1 MNKAIV
7 GRKLGMSQVFEADG
21 VAVPVTVVEA
31 GPCPVVQVKTTEKDG
46 YSAVKIAFQPA
57 VKRNSANAKR
67 KDESVGEYKGVNKP
81 TLGQYKKADVGPMRY
96 MREVNIDTVVED
108 GKEVPAEVG
117 KVVTVACFNSG
128 DMVDVVGTTRGRGY
142 TGVIQ
147 RWNAQRIGPMSH
159 GTGPIH
165 RSVGSMSAHS
175 DPSRVFKN
183 KHMAGQY
190 GHERVTIQNLR
201 VVRVDEARN
210 LLLIKGAIPG
220 PKGGLVMVKST
231 VKKPAKV
238 KK

>member
-21 VAVPVTVVEA
+21 IVVPVTVVEA
-31 GPCPVVQVKTTEKDG
+31 GPCPVVQVKTVENDG
-46 YSAVKIAFQPA
+46 YKAVKIAYQPA
-57 VKRNSANAKR
+57 VKRNFKGTDSK
-67 KDESVGEYKGVNKP
+67 VGAYKGVDKP
-81 TLGQYKKADVGPMRY
+81 TLGQYAKAGIEPLRY
-96 MREVNIDTVVED
+96 MREVDIETVVDSE
-108 GKEVPAEVG
+108 GKETPAEVG
-117 KVVTVACFNSG
+117 SVVTVSCFNKD

-190 GHERVTIQNLR
+190 GHERVTVQNLR
-201 VVRVDEARN
+201 VVKVDAERN

-220 PKGGLVMVKST
+220 PKGGLVMIKST
-231 VKKPAKV
+231 VKKAKA
-238 KK
+238 KAGK

>member
-21 VAVPVTVVEA
+21 VAIPVTVVEA
-31 GPCPVVQVKTTEKDG
+31 GPCPGVQVKTTEKDG
-46 YSAVKIAFQPA
+46 YNAVKIAFQPA

-81 TLGQYKKADVGPMRY
+81 TLGQYKKADVEPMRY
-96 MREVNIDTVVED
+96 MREVDIDTVVED

-201 VVRVDEARN
+201 VVKVDEARN

>member
-67 KDESVGEYKGVNKP
+67 KEESVGEYKGVNKP
-81 TLGQYKKADVGPMRY
+81 TLGQYKKADVEPMRY

>member
-21 VAVPVTVVEA
+21 IVVPVTVVEA
-31 GPCPVVQVKTTEKDG
+31 GPCPVVQVKTVENDG
-46 YSAVKIAFQPA
+46 YKAVKIAYQPA
-57 VKRNSANAKR
+57 VKRNFKGTDSKVSA
-67 KDESVGEYKGVNKP
+67 YKGVDKP
-81 TLGQYKKADVGPMRY
+81 TLGQYAKAGIEPLRY
-96 MREVNIDTVVED
+96 MREVDIETVVDSE
-108 GKEVPAEVG
+108 GKETPAEVG
-117 KVVTVACFNSG
+117 SVVTVSCFNNG
-128 DMVDVVGTTRGRGY
+128 DMVDVIGTTRGRGY

-190 GHERVTIQNLR
+190 GHERVTVQNLR
-201 VVRVDEARN
+201 VVKVDAERN

-220 PKGGLVMVKST
+220 PKGGLVMIKST
-231 VKKPAKV
+231 VKKAKA
-238 KK
+238 KAGK

>member
-21 VAVPVTVVEA
+21 VVVPVTVVEA
-31 GPCPVVQVKTTEKDG
+31 GPCPVVQVKTVENDG
-46 YSAVKIAFQPA
+46 YKAVKIAYQPA
-57 VKRNSANAKR
+57 VKRNAKNVGN
-67 KDESVGEYKGVNKP
+67 KDKKVGAYKGVDKP
-81 TLGQYKKADVGPMRY
+81 TLGQYNKVGVEPMRY
-96 MREVNIDTVVED
+96 MREVDIETVVDSE
-108 GKEVPAEVG
+108 GKEVAAEVG
-117 KVVTVACFNSG
+117 SVVTVACFNNG
-128 DMVDVVGTTRGRGY
+128 DFVDVVGTTRGRGY

-190 GHERVTIQNLR
+190 GHERVTVQNLR
-201 VVRVDEARN
+201 VVKVDKERN

-231 VKKPAKV
+231 VKKAKAG
-238 KK
+238 K

>member
-7 GRKLGMSQVFEADG
+7 GRKLKMSQVFEADG

-31 GPCPVVQVKTTEKDG
+31 GPCPIVQVKTVENDG
-46 YSAVKIAFQPA
+46 YKAVKLAFQPA
-57 VKRNSANAKR
+57 VKRNYSGSN
-67 KDESVGEYKGVNKP
+67 SNVSEYKGVDKP
-81 TLGQYKKADVGPMRY
+81 TLGQYKKADVQPMRY
-96 MREVNIDTVVED
+96 MREFDIDTVVDED
-108 GKEVPAEVG
+108 GKEVACEVG
-117 KVVTVACFNSG
+117 KSVTVACFKPG

-201 VVRVDEARN
+201 VVKVDEKHN

-231 VKKPAKV
+231 VKKAAKA